1 MKISL
6 VVNFEK
12 KDSKKI
18 ADEVIKLLHSANVK
32 ILCDEATAECFGEF
46 VSKCDDCIGESD
58 FCIVIGGD
66 GTIIHTAK
74 KAALLKKAVLGI
86 NVGRIGYLAAIKSDE
101 LAEISKVL
109 SGEYE
114 IEERLMLDVE
124 IDGSGS
130 SKNFTAFN
138 DAVITKGTLSRML
151 DMKLFID
158 GHEICYRSDG
168 LIISTPTGSTAYS
181 LSAGGPVVDPRVED
195 IIITPICPYSCF
207 TRPMIVP
214 HTSNIK
220 ATVDV
225 VDGKEAYLTLD
236 GEVAVK
242 IEQGDQIKISRSE
255 TVVKLISLKTRPA
268 YFSLG
273 TKLK

>member
-1 MKISL
+1 MKVSL
-6 VVNFEK
+6 IVNFEK
-12 KDSKKI
+12 NDAKKI
-18 ADEVIKLLHSANVK
+18 ANEVIEILHNSNVE
-32 ILCDEATAECFGEF
+32 ILCDKDTANVFPDLLKISENHLE
-46 VSKCDDCIGESD
+46 KSD
-58 FCIVIGGD
+58 FCVVIGGD

-74 KAALLKKAVLGI
+74 KAAILKKAVLGI
-86 NVGRIGYLAAIKSDE
+86 NVGRIGYLAAIKSCELDE
-101 LAEISKVL
+101 INRVL

-114 IEERLMLDVE
+114 IEERMMLDVVIE
-124 IDGSGS
+124 
-130 SKNFTAFN
+130 SKNKAKTFTAFN

-151 DMKLFID
+151 DMKVTID
-158 GHEICYRSDG
+158 QHEISYRSDG

-207 TRPMIVP
+207 TRPMIIP
-214 HTSNIK
+214 HTSSINAK
-220 ATVDV
+220 VDV
-225 VDGKEAYLTLD
+225 VDGKEAYLTVD

-242 IEQGDQIKISRSE
+242 IEEGDNIKISRSKIA
-255 TVVKLISLKTRPA
+255 VKLISLKTRPA

>member
-6 VVNFEK
+6 IVNFEK
-12 KDSKKI
+12 KDAKNI
-18 ADEVIKLLHSANVK
+18 AKEVVELLHNANVE
-32 ILCDEATAECFGEF
+32 ILCDKATSENFDERVNVNENHIEEA
-46 VSKCDDCIGESD
+46 DL
-58 FCIVIGGD
+58 CIVIGGD

-74 KAALLKKAVLGI
+74 KAAILNKAVLGI
-86 NVGRIGYLAAIKSDE
+86 NVGRIGYLAAIKSCE
-101 LAEISKVL
+101 LKEINKVL
-109 SGEYE
+109 LGEYQ
-114 IEERLMLDVE
+114 IEERMMLDVV
-124 IDGSGS
+124 IA
-130 SKNFTAFN
+130 SKNKAKEFTAFN

-151 DMKLFID
+151 DMKVSID
-158 GHEICYRSDG
+158 EHEICYRSDG

-214 HTSNIK
+214 HTSNIS

-225 VDGKEAYLTLD
+225 VDGKEAYLTVD

-242 IEQGDQIKISRSE
+242 IEEEDEIKISRSKV
-255 TVVKLISLKTRPA
+255 VVKLISLKTRPA

>member
-1 MKISL
+1 MKVSL

-12 KDSKKI
+12 NDAKKVAKD
-18 ADEVIKLLHSANVK
+18 VIDKLHSANIEV
-32 ILCDEATAECFGEF
+32 LCDEDTAKIFSSIVPCENH
-46 VSKCDDCIGESD
+46 IANAD

-74 KAALLKKAVLGI
+74 KAAILNKAVLGI
-86 NVGRIGYLAAIKSDE
+86 NVGRIGYLATINQNELDE
-101 LAEISKVL
+101 IDKVL
-109 SGEYE
+109 LDDYE
-114 IEERLMLDVE
+114 IEERMMLDVV
-124 IDGSGS
+124 IDSEKE
-130 SKNFTAFN
+130 SKTLTAFN

-151 DMKLFID
+151 DMRVSID
-158 GHEICYRSDG
+158 ENEISYRSDG

-214 HTSNIK
+214 HSSKII
-220 ATVDV
+220 ASVDV
-225 VDGKEAYLTLD
+225 VDGKEAYLTVD
-236 GEVAVK
+236 GEVAIK
-242 IEQGDQIKISRSE
+242 INEGDYIKISRSE
-255 TVVKLISLKTRPA
+255 TAVKLISLKNKPA

>member
-1 MKISL
+1 MKVSL

-12 KDSKKI
+12 KDAKKI
-18 ADEVIKLLHSANVK
+18 ANEVIDKLHKANVK
-32 ILCDEATAECFGEF
+32 ILCDEDTAKNFSSNVAACENHIT
-46 VSKCDDCIGESD
+46 DAD

-74 KAALLKKAVLGI
+74 KAAILNKAVLGI
-86 NVGRIGYLAAIKSDE
+86 NVGRIGYLASLNQNELDE
-101 LAEISKVL
+101 INKVL
-109 SGEYE
+109 LGEYD
-114 IEERLMLDVE
+114 IEERMMLDVVIE
-124 IDGSGS
+124 SNNEL
-130 SKNFTAFN
+130 KTFTAFN

-151 DMKLFID
+151 DMKVCID
-158 GHEICYRSDG
+158 EHEIPYRSDG

-207 TRPMIVP
+207 NRPMIVP
-214 HTSNIK
+214 YMSKIN
-220 ATVDV
+220 ASVDV
-225 VDGKEAYLTLD
+225 VDGKEAYLTVD
-236 GEVAVK
+236 GEVAIK
-242 IEQGDQIKISRSE
+242 INEGDCIKISRSDIS
-255 TVVKLISLKTRPA
+255 VKLISLKTKPA